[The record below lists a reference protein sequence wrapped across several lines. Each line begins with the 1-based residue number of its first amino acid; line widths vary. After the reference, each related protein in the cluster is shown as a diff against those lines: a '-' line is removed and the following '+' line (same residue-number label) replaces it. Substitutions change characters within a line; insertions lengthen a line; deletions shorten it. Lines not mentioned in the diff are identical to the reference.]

1 MQVNKR
7 GLEFLLQASIYFII
21 AGTYMNKEKNSTVQ
35 DYTREMAFLT
45 EFNPSTER
53 WQKTLSLTQS
63 KNSLQVLTSVDFTPS
78 HVGMSSRSR
87 EQIKITFIFKS
98 SVNII

>member
-35 DYTREMAFLT
+35 DYTREMALLT
-45 EFNPSTER
+45 EFNPSTA
-53 WQKTLSLTQS
+53 KMA
-63 KNSLQVLTSVDFTPS
+63 KNSIFDPVQKFTTSPDISGLRIKSHRNEFTLT
-78 HVGMSSRSR
+78 
-87 EQIKITFIFKS
+87 
-98 SVNII
+98 